1 MGLSGINPTF
11 FKITGTAS
19 GESANVS
26 KFPASS
32 TTTFNENPKFT
43 NSPNAGG
50 LNLDTDIAVLKGS
63 EIIGNKK
70 ESRKFRTAGS
80 TQVAI
85 V

>member
-11 FKITGTAS
+11 FKVTGIAS
-19 GESANVS
+19 GESAKVTL
-26 KFPASS
+26 FLAGS
-32 TTTFNENPKFT
+32 TTTFIDNPKFT

-50 LNLDTDIAVLKGS
+50 LDLDTNIAVLKGS